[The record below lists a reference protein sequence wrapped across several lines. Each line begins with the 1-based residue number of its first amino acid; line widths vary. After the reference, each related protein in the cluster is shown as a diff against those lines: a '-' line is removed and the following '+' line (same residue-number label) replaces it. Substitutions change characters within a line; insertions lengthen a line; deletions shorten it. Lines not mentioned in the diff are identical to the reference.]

1 MMMTSR
7 SGTITQ
13 AVVQSSNG
21 GIPLKIADWLSK
33 EPAPPHVAPPT

>member
-13 AVVQSSNG
+13 AVAQSSNG
-21 GIPLKIADWLSK
+21 GIPLKTAGWLSK
-33 EPAPPHVAPPT
+33 EPRPPQ